1 MDAKKRVAILK
12 CRSYDSDELYAKVNE
27 SVGLLGGMESFV
39 RPGERILLKP
49 NLLAEK
55 PVEAAVTTH
64 PAVVE
69 AAIRLVKEAG
79 ATPVVGDSPGI
90 GSALKNADKCGVL
103 VVCKATGTE
112 FVEFTDAV
120 MVENP
125 SSHTFKRIEVARE
138 VLEVDGIINLPK
150 LKTHVQMNLTLGVKN
165 LFGCVPGKRKPQWHL
180 AAGIDSLHFASMILD
195 LYLYLKPR
203 LTIMDGVVGM
213 EGNGPASGDPVK
225 LGLLFAAP
233 DAVAMDTV
241 IAAVLGTTPELVPIL
256 KAAASRSMSS
266 TLLDEITIVGEEID
280 SVKVTDFNF
289 PPVTSVNF
297 AAKLPYFIDRRVRKA
312 LTSRPHVDDCICTLC
327 NKCVEVCPT
336 DVMAR
341 TDRISIDYDSCIRC
355 YCCQEMCPSSAIFAK
370 EGWLK
375 RLIPGL

>member
-1 MDAKKRVAILK
+1 MDARKHVAILR
-12 CRSYDSDELYAKVNE
+12 CRSYDRDELYAKIKE

-64 PAVVE
+64 PGVVE
-69 AAIRLVKEAG
+69 ATIRLVREAG
-79 ATPVVGDSPGI
+79 ATPVVGDSPGL
-90 GSALKNADKCGVL
+90 GSALKNADRCGIL
-103 VVCKATGTE
+103 EVCKATGTE
-112 FVEFTDAV
+112 FVEFTEAV
-120 MVENP
+120 TVENAD
-125 SSHTFKRIEVARE
+125 SHTFKRLEIARE
-138 VLEVDGIINLPK
+138 VLDADGIINLPK

-195 LYLYLKPR
+195 LYLYLAPR
-203 LTIMDGVVGM
+203 LSIMDGIVGL
-213 EGNGPASGDPVK
+213 EGNGPAAGDPIE

-241 IAAVLGTTPELVPIL
+241 IATVLDTTPELVPIL
-256 KAAASRSMSS
+256 KAAAGRGMEAA
-266 TLLDEITIVGEEID
+266 LLNKLTVVGEKID
-280 SVKVTDFNF
+280 SVKVADFNF
-289 PPVTSVNF
+289 PPVTNINF

-312 LTSRPHVDDCICTLC
+312 LTSRPHVDNCICTLC

-336 DVMAR
+336 DVMTSA
-341 TDRISIDYDSCIRC
+341 DRISIDYDSCIRC